1 MLNRNEKPE
10 LKRVSFRTLRSP
22 LPNTSGRVFEHM
34 HTASL
39 QHCPALNAAHS
50 LWVNS
55 MCIRTETLDRS
66 GLGSEAVNAET
77 PLDVLLVLHVND
89 IPTVDSTA
97 YSLTMKI
104 SPTCTKSFQLTAVTS
119 VRFARCCSSRFAIA
133 SSAAPSVVG
142 GGAEGGVGD
151 DGGAQ
156 DAAWRCVS

>member
-1 MLNRNEKPE
+1 
-10 LKRVSFRTLRSP
+10 
-22 LPNTSGRVFEHM
+22 
-34 HTASL
+34 
-39 QHCPALNAAHS
+39 
-50 LWVNS
+50 

-133 SSAAPSVVG
+133 SSAAPSVYIVWS
-142 GGAEGGVGD
+142 EGGQREAWETMEVLKTLLGD
-151 DGGAQ
+151 VYHELLLFGGV
-156 DAAWRCVS
+156 CCSL